1 MTPAAFWAMN
11 AAIAA
16 VGAVLAL
23 LLRRPLQKI
32 FAEALR
38 G

>member
-1 MTPAAFWAMN
+1 MTPSAFWTLN
-11 AAIAA
+11 AAIAS

-32 FAEALR
+32 FAEATH